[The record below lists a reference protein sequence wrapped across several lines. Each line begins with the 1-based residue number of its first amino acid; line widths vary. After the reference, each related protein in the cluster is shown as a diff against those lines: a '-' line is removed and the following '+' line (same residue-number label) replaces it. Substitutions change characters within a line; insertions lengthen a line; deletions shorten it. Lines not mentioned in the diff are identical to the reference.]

1 MKAIQTIWLL
11 KRTAGGGLKQDGYS
25 YEEFIQTEPSNF
37 KNAFSLY
44 IDFNDQTRFLFDKKS
59 DGLIH
64 LKENEEKE
72 EEGIV
77 GGSCDIPKSEFGPYE
92 TFKEAAEDVRDKVEE
107 FRISDIEII
116 V

>member
-11 KRTAGGGLKQDGYS
+11 KRTSGGGLKQDGYS
-25 YEEFIQTEPSNF
+25 YEDFMQTDPSNF

-44 IDFNDQTRFLFDKKS
+44 IDFNDQTRFLFDIKS

-64 LKENEEKE
+64 LNK
-72 EEGIV
+72 IA
-77 GGSCDIPKSEFGPYE
+77 GGSISIPESEFGPYK
-92 TFKEAAEDVRDKVEE
+92 TFKDAAEDVRDKVEE
-107 FRISDIEII
+107 IRISDIEII